1 MNVEPWLRLWRV
13 PGIGPKAFFALL
25 DRFGSPEVA
34 LQANVAGWREAGLKN
49 AQINALEAQRN
60 GDISADLDWLSQPGN
75 DVVLYGS
82 DRYPALLGNIPS
94 PPPLLY
100 TCGDTSLLRYP
111 QLAMVGS
118 RNPTQGGRGIAR
130 AFSRHLAAAGVGITS
145 GLALGI
151 DAIAHEGALQENGV
165 TIAVAGTGLDRIYPA
180 RHRQL
185 AHEIAAQ
192 GLLVSEFPIGAP
204 AKPGNFPRR
213 NRIISGLSLG
223 VLVVEAARKS
233 GSLITARIANEQGRE
248 VFAIPGSIH
257 NPLARGCHQLIR
269 QGTKLVETADD
280 ILEELGPLLDSAQ
293 LSIPEQVL
301 GDASGASEVD
311 PEHRALLQHI
321 DYEPTAIDTIIT
333 RSGLTADV
341 VSSMLL
347 IMELNNLV
355 AAEAGGY
362 YVRVG

>member
-1 MNVEPWLRLWRV
+1 MNIEPWLRLWRV
-13 PGIGPKAFFALL
+13 PGIGPKTFFALL
-25 DRFGSPEVA
+25 ERFGSPEAA
-34 LQANVAGWREAGLKN
+34 LNASSAGWREAGLKN
-49 AQINALEAQRN
+49 AQISALDAGRD
-60 GDISADLDWLSQPGN
+60 GDISADLDWLAQEGN

-82 DRYPALLGNIPS
+82 DRYPSLLCNIPS

-100 TCGDTSLLRYP
+100 TCGDSSLLRYP

-118 RNPTQGGRGIAR
+118 RHPTQGGQGNAK
-130 AFSRHLAAAGVGITS
+130 AFARHLAAAGVGITS

-151 DAIAHEGALQENGV
+151 DAAAHEGALQANGV

-180 RHRQL
+180 RNRTL
-185 AHEIAAQ
+185 AHEIASE
-192 GLLVSEFPIGAP
+192 GLLVSEFPIGTI

-223 VLVVEAARKS
+223 VLVVEAAKKS

-269 QGTKLVETADD
+269 QGAKLVETADD
-280 ILEELGPLLDSAQ
+280 ILEELGPLLQSAE
-293 LSIPEQVL
+293 LSVPEQVL
-301 GDASGASEVD
+301 DEGSASADVD
-311 PEHRALLQHI
+311 PEHQALLQHI
-321 DYEPTAIDTIIT
+321 DFEPTAIDTIIT

-355 AAEAGGY
+355 AAETGGY